1 VNRCGLIVI
10 VVVCSVSIASA
21 AGPMSFSCAGTLY
34 QPMTDRPPEP
44 LKDEAL
50 VVDLKSG
57 EVSGAFGEFK
67 VHESSEK
74 DVTFWRPEMEGDRV
88 EAIWSGQVKRKTGA
102 TTITRAVKEE
112 GDKSRLTKIYD
123 LTCKRVRS

>member
-1 VNRCGLIVI
+1 MNRYGLIV
-10 VVVCSVSIASA
+10 VAVVCSVSIASA
-21 AGPMSFSCAGTLY
+21 AGPIKFSCAGTLF
-34 QPMTDRPPEP
+34 QPRTDRPPVP
-44 LKDEAL
+44 LKEEAL

-57 EVSGAFGEFK
+57 DVSGAFGDFK
-67 VHESSEK
+67 VHESSDNK
-74 DVTFWRPEMEGDRV
+74 VTFWRAEMEGDRV